1 MSKKITILENAVEKS
16 VSKVAKIKTKLAN
29 GRDCYWVPEEDYPL
43 GVLNVTEDGVYNA
56 SSDPNGPFYGYSE
69 VNVDGVGNV
78 EMGTLGT
85 ITITANGTYEAG
97 TDSQGPFYGYS
108 TVIVN
113 VSDEDEQP
121 DHISG
126 KDPDGNDEV
135 VTVDDD
141 GHLVEETVPSSIKI
155 ISPPDILTYYDG
167 ELIDFHGIY
176 VKGYLEDGT
185 EWGVVPNDELSFPEP
200 IAERDESES
209 ESSGFTARSDSLV
222 FNAGTILSTNNGN
235 RTPVTKKNDGFA
247 ACLLAINS
255 SDPAGAYGGNW
266 FLTTLMGPTRSS
278 VEASCPNHYW
288 SVQEFNINGYTVYV
302 GGSATNEQWGGAS
315 IMSNPQDF
323 PMVTGVPLFLTNRGY
338 TEAHV
343 RKMMEILSYLP
354 GDGSGF
360 MTVPVQWHR
369 PGDGK
374 SLYDSFEIAVN
385 KPDDS
390 GGQDPQPAPTPSPN

>member
-1 MSKKITILENAVEKS
+1 MAKKITILENAVEKS

-69 VNVDGVGNV
+69 VNVEGVGNV

-85 ITITANGTYEAG
+85 ITITANGTYEAA

-113 VSDEDEQP
+113 VSDEDAAP

-141 GHLVEETVPSSIKI
+141 GHLVKETVPSSIKI

-185 EWGVVPNDELSFPEP
+185 EWGVVPNNELSFPEP
-200 IAERDESES
+200 IAEYVESITYKY
-209 ESSGFTARSDSLV
+209 GTATLDGKSINYL
-222 FNAGTILSTNNGN
+222 TKILTSTNKEGDQIEYTDFYVEDGWMLASLRSNGGYN
-235 RTPVTKKNDGFA
+235 VTGYSLRGTSVFAIDNTRGGTKVQWPNVSTRALTVNKRTRYYMTGGDF
-247 ACLLAINS
+247 LL
-255 SDPAGAYGGNW
+255 Y
-266 FLTTLMGPTRSS
+266 
-278 VEASCPNHYW
+278 
-288 SVQEFNINGYTVYV
+288 NINPEITVDNSRSLENIAILIDGMREEV
-302 GGSATNEQWGGAS
+302 EIIPADS
-315 IMSNPQDF
+315 IQTIP
-323 PMVTGVPLFLTNRGY
+323 
-338 TEAHV
+338 
-343 RKMMEILSYLP
+343 I
-354 GDGSGF
+354 
-360 MTVPVQWHR
+360 QWHR

-374 SLYDSFEIAVN
+374 SLYDNFEITVT

-390 GGQDPQPAPTPSPN
+390 GGQDPQPAPTPSPD